1 MDAVRLA
8 LVETALDRAGAQL
21 GDITPLVMA
30 RFLARCPDAQAS
42 FVHHWPHNPE
52 RLAAEMVDNA
62 LYCAMTWF
70 ERKSEIEILIQSS
83 VPHHTDSL
91 GIPAQWYA
99 ELLGATVDVLA
110 ETCPAEAEEEAAMW
124 VQLRAALTG
133 LAAAG

>member
-8 LVETALDRAGAQL
+8 LVETALERAGEQL

-30 RFLARCPDAQAS
+30 RFSARCPEALAS
-42 FVHHWPHNPE
+42 FVHHWPHDPE

-62 LYCAMTWF
+62 LYCVMTWF
-70 ERKSEIEILIQSS
+70 ERRSEIEILIQSS

-91 GIPAQWYA
+91 GIPAHWYA
-99 ELLGATVDVLA
+99 ELLGTTVDVLA
-110 ETCPAEAEEEAAMW
+110 ETCPAEVQDEAAMW
-124 VQLRAALTG
+124 AQLRAALTG